1 MHSSVD
7 SRSTSSSVEL
17 THEAA
22 LSSSSTEAP
31 ALAPV
36 PRLALAWR
44 GGVNPRLTERPR
56 RPKSARRRMAA
67 RAWPQTRGRAPQ
79 ALLGRASNA
88 RVQVGQERAEGGHT
102 KSSLMG
108 RWDAMLCAVQRCRVS
123 PRAVSARPS
132 SRAPSASMVA
142 RPRPP
147 RPLAT
152 LAVGHRGN
160 SAASGRPA
168 DPEDCVGEQP
178 SPRQSRPNRRG
189 NFRAARMRSSRTARR
204 LRATHCAL
212 GSWGAVCSLGSQAPL
227 SKDPQVARVGGSRS
241 RLRCVGLGPWDTST
255 RVEHVSMANP
265 GPLPGPGLLCWTR
278 ERESARPSSARI
290 CHHGPAIGQEAEA
303 GAELRSRRLG

>member
-108 RWDAMLCAVQRCRVS
+108 RWDAMLCAVQRCRW
-123 PRAVSARPS
+123 
-132 SRAPSASMVA
+132 
-142 RPRPP
+142 
-147 RPLAT
+147 
-152 LAVGHRGN
+152 
-160 SAASGRPA
+160 
-168 DPEDCVGEQP
+168 
-178 SPRQSRPNRRG
+178 
-189 NFRAARMRSSRTARR
+189 RS
-204 LRATHCAL
+204 L
-212 GSWGAVCSLGSQAPL
+212 
-227 SKDPQVARVGGSRS
+227 
-241 RLRCVGLGPWDTST
+241 
-255 RVEHVSMANP
+255 
-265 GPLPGPGLLCWTR
+265 
-278 ERESARPSSARI
+278 
-290 CHHGPAIGQEAEA
+290 
-303 GAELRSRRLG
+303 SRRLPYNVLGGRCKQASKGSAACSTNPLHANLALIWSLEPPSHFLTGWRLGPTRPDRRAPVGRIAPHPRRAP